1 MFLIKKSSPA
11 VVEKETPQNISKRK
25 EKEKKSST
33 KTYIY
38 KTGKTQFCRT
48 PHCRRH
54 LLNTPFLPTNS
65 FQERREPA
73 AVLSARQTAN
83 PPSTA
88 TAQDQ
93 TSTAVRLHRPCK
105 GAGAWVLRTSIWDVL
120 NKSHREPERIEKL
133 PFISLNTHKTGKAA
147 MCHFQGG
154 KPPFHLFSHKIY
166 PQRCSRL
173 GSGSVLF
180 RYVSSVIDPFAS
192 SKPASGEIFFSPA
205 LYVLKIAVFPLWVRG

>member
-1 MFLIKKSSPA
+1 MPLHSLKRKSRSRQYFEKEQHKGKSGLFLIKKSSPA

-48 PHCRRH
+48 PHCRRY

-65 FQERREPA
+65 FRERREPA

-83 PPSTA
+83 PPSAA

-93 TSTAVRLHRPCK
+93 TSSRSETAQTLQRGRSLGAENQHLGCSQQKPYRVRKNR
-105 GAGAWVLRTSIWDVL
+105 
-120 NKSHREPERIEKL
+120 
-133 PFISLNTHKTGKAA
+133 KAA
-147 MCHFQGG
+147 VY
-154 KPPFHLFSHKIY
+154 FS
-166 PQRCSRL
+166 
-173 GSGSVLF
+173 
-180 RYVSSVIDPFAS
+180 
-192 SKPASGEIFFSPA
+192 
-205 LYVLKIAVFPLWVRG
+205 